1 MKKYLVLVLVTLS
14 LGGCAKL
21 QELSDKFQN
30 IADFATATVSNP
42 VTPTKLKQVES
53 GVLLVFKGMNLW
65 KTSCSQRLINEDC
78 NKQIAAVQVYTRQI
92 PPYLLQVR
100 QFVKANDQV
109 NAVVVYNTL
118 VDLIKTVKAQVA
130 ANGIK
135 V

>member
-1 MKKYLVLVLVTLS
+1 MRKLLVICMMTLS

-30 IADFATATVSNP
+30 IAEFATATVSNP
-42 VTPTKLKQVES
+42 VTPAKLKQVES
-53 GVLLVFKGMNLW
+53 GALLVFKGMNLW
-65 KTSCSQRLINEDC
+65 KTSCAQRLINEGC

-92 PPYLLQVR
+92 PPYLTQVR
-100 QFVKANDQV
+100 QFVKNNDQV
-109 NAVVVYNTL
+109 NAVVVYNEL
-118 VDLIKTVKAQVA
+118 VALIKTVKAQVA